1 MQLTQTLIVRLLKTH
16 FVHGSLIVKSQQ
28 KRIELVTRP
37 GVQCQM
43 DIDVGSIIFSH
54 HHLFSLEHYLAN
66 KLVEKYNIYQ
76 TAKLQQASASLDKRL
91 AILYRAVDELQ
102 AKKTTHKSD
111 EEKEFQ
117 VYSTYSNILV
127 QKHSHQ
133 SIQEFIHN

>member
-1 MQLTQTLIVRLLKTH
+1 MTFYAYPTMSMPAADNSTGQFLGGPAKADRWA
-16 FVHGSLIVKSQQ
+16 GGG
-28 KRIELVTRP
+28 

-66 KLVEKYNIYQ
+66 KLVEKYNSYQ

-102 AKKTTHKSD
+102 AKKMSHKSD

-117 VYSTYSNILV
+117 VYSSTCSNILV
-127 QKHSHQ
+127 QKRNCSKY
-133 SIQEFIHN
+133 SIRPV

>member
-1 MQLTQTLIVRLLKTH
+1 
-16 FVHGSLIVKSQQ
+16 
-28 KRIELVTRP
+28 
-37 GVQCQM
+37 M

-102 AKKTTHKSD
+102 AKKMSHKSD

-117 VYSTYSNILV
+117 VRQYLQQHFSPKTFAIL
-127 QKHSHQ
+127 QNSQ
-133 SIQEFIHN
+133 

>member
-1 MQLTQTLIVRLLKTH
+1 MSMPAADNSSGQFLGGPARADRWA
-16 FVHGSLIVKSQQ
+16 GGG
-28 KRIELVTRP
+28 

-66 KLVEKYNIYQ
+66 KLVEKYNSYQ

-102 AKKTTHKSD
+102 AKKMSHKSD

-117 VYSTYSNILV
+117 VTVYL
-127 QKHSHQ
+127 QQH
-133 SIQEFIHN
+133 FIP